1 MRLFWGGAQVIP
13 RLSIMTRTSF
23 VRQAKCYD
31 YGMIHYP
38 RSVSATAA
46 RMVSYAQN
54 GEDVLIDRVLRKSAG
69 FFIDVG
75 AFHPIVDSVTKHF
88 SLLGWSGINIEPDPE
103 FFALLAQDRPNEIN
117 ICAAVGRQPGQAVL
131 HRLTSRQC
139 STISEAHLARLDQ
152 AIRVGSDRVSVS
164 VRTLADICAE
174 HVRGDID
181 FLKIDVEGAEAD
193 VVAGA
198 DWQKYRPVLVVIEAT
213 HPGGGVAGSES
224 WEPILLRND
233 YRFQHFDGINRY
245 YLRAEDEVLASQ
257 LSAPLNYLDWY
268 LRFADVLEIRR
279 VDPAEGAR

>member
-1 MRLFWGGAQVIP
+1 
-13 RLSIMTRTSF
+13 
-23 VRQAKCYD
+23 
-31 YGMIHYP
+31 MINYP
-38 RSVSATAA
+38 RSVSASTA
-46 RMVSYAQN
+46 RMLSYAQN
-54 GEDVLIDRVLRKSAG
+54 GEDVLIDRVLRKPAG

-75 AFHPIVDSVTKHF
+75 AFHPIIDSVTKHF
-88 SLLGWSGINIEPDPE
+88 SQLGWRGINIEPDPE

-131 HRLTSRQC
+131 HRLASRQC
-139 STISEAHLARLDQ
+139 STISEAHLARMDQ
-152 AIRVGSDRVSVS
+152 ASRAGSDRLSVPM
-164 VRTLADICAE
+164 RTLADICAE

-198 DWQKYRPVLVVIEAT
+198 DWRKFRPILVVVEAT
-213 HPGGGVAGSES
+213 HPGGVAAERDS
-224 WEPILLRND
+224 WEPTLLSHD

-245 YLRAEDEVLASQ
+245 YLRAEDEALASQ

-279 VDPAEGAR
+279 LGPASGLT